1 MSVAG
6 PSGTQ
11 SQPSPAPVRAIVL
24 DSTPLGLIVRRPDDG
39 GPADQCRD
47 WAERKARAGHR
58 LYVPAIIDYE
68 LRRELLRLGKAWSI
82 RELDA
87 YATAVPGRYLPL
99 TDADLRL
106 AAELWA
112 DARRAGKPTADPAAL
127 DIDVILAAQ
136 ARSLGLP
143 DAAYVVATANVGHLA
158 RYAPADPWA
167 AV

>member
-1 MSVAG
+1 MTG
-6 PSGTQ
+6 PTRR
-11 SQPSPAPVRAIVL
+11 RAIVL
-24 DSTPLGLIVRRPDDG
+24 DSTPLALLVQRRGRPHVDE
-39 GPADQCRD
+39 CLD
-47 WAERKARAGHR
+47 WFAGHLRAGTPIY
-58 LYVPAIIDYE
+58 LPAVIHYE
-68 LRRELLRLGKAWSI
+68 LRRELLRLNKSASL
-82 RELDA
+82 RRLDELA
-87 YATAVPGRYLPL
+87 STPPVRYLPL